1 MTFFENELVVCIKQ
15 PKSYTEKYLEM
26 IELARLLITKSQL
39 MSIYM

>member
-26 IELARLLITKSQL
+26 IELYTCNIWLEKS
-39 MSIYM
+39 I